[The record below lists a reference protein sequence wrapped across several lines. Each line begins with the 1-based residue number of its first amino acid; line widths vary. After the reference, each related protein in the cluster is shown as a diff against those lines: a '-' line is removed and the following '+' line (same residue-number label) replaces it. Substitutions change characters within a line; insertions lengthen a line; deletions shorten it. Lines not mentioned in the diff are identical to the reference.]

1 MKRTFFVIWF
11 MSLMVAGFCQ
21 QHHWT
26 PVQNFEN
33 TMDGC
38 AVALI
43 DGVEQYNA
51 NLELGVFCGEQC
63 RGSVLP
69 VEVNSR
75 WYYYFTMGGVTG
87 DVFTFRL
94 YDHGAGKELD
104 VSYDDELLFEDNAF
118 LGGYFAP
125 YELIFTTTTQPQP
138 TGVVIE
144 LAEGWNWISNLLTTE
159 TSLEDALV
167 NLTPAEGDIIKGQ
180 NSFRKYEN
188 GHWEGALN
196 VLTPGKGYLYMREGE
211 ATSFTYPVETL
222 PSKSANPPLVM
233 PSMSIEVSAHEAIL
247 HFDVFSAD
255 DAPVV
260 VRGVCWSTH
269 PNPTVEGEHTFD
281 GYGNGMFDCV
291 LTNLMANTTYYVRGY
306 AVTPN
311 GVGYSNLMDFTTQV
325 LP

>member
-211 ATSFTYPVETL
+211 ATTFTYPENE
-222 PSKSANPPLVM
+222 SKGLRVLTISQEAVRANTASLQSEVM
-233 PSMSIEVSAHEAIL
+233 SDNHAQVI
-247 HFDVFSAD
+247 
-255 DAPVV
+255 
-260 VRGVCWSTH
+260 VRGVCWGTNL
-269 PNPTVEGEHTFD
+269 NPTVEGAHTTD
-281 GYGNGMFDCV
+281 GYGYGRFTST
-291 LTNLMANTTYYVRGY
+291 LTDLAPNTTYYVRPY
-306 AVTPN
+306 AMTLN
-311 GVGYSNLMDFTTQV
+311 GVCYGQSIKLVTESM
-325 LP
+325 P

>member
-144 LAEGWNWISNLLTTE
+144 LSEGWNWISNLLTTE

-211 ATSFTYPVETL
+211 ATSFTYPENE
-222 PSKSANPPLVM
+222 SKGLRVLTISQEAVRANTASLQSEVM
-233 PSMSIEVSAHEAIL
+233 SDNHAQVI
-247 HFDVFSAD
+247 
-255 DAPVV
+255 
-260 VRGVCWSTH
+260 VRGVCWSTN
-269 PNPTVEGEHTFD
+269 PNPTVEGAHTTD
-281 GYGNGMFDCV
+281 GYGYGRFTST
-291 LTNLMANTTYYVRGY
+291 LTDLAPNTTYYVRPY
-306 AVTPN
+306 AMTLN
-311 GVGYSNLMDFTTQV
+311 GVCYGQSIELVTESM
-325 LP
+325 P

>member
-144 LAEGWNWISNLLTTE
+144 LSEGWNWISNLLTTE

-167 NLTPAEGDIIKGQ
+167 NLTPAEGDMIKSQ
-180 NSFRKYEN
+180 NKFSNYEN
-188 GHWEGALN
+188 GQWDGTLD
-196 VLTPGKGYLYMREGE
+196 VLTPGKGYIYMREGE
-211 ATSFTYPVETL
+211 ATSFTYPENE
-222 PSKSANPPLVM
+222 SKGLRVLTISQEAVRANTASLQSEVMSDNRALV
-233 PSMSIEVSAHEAIL
+233 I
-247 HFDVFSAD
+247 
-255 DAPVV
+255 
-260 VRGVCWSTH
+260 VRGVCWGTN
-269 PNPTVEGEHTFD
+269 PNPTVEGAHTTD
-281 GYGNGMFDCV
+281 GYGYGRFTST
-291 LTNLMANTTYYVRGY
+291 LTDLAPNTTYYVRPY
-306 AVTPN
+306 AMTLN
-311 GVGYSNLMDFTTQV
+311 GVCYGQSIKLVTESM
-325 LP
+325 P

>member
-1 MKRTFFVIWF
+1 
-11 MSLMVAGFCQ
+11 
-21 QHHWT
+21 
-26 PVQNFEN
+26 
-33 TMDGC
+33 MDGC

-144 LAEGWNWISNLLTTE
+144 LSEGWNWISNLLTTE

-167 NLTPAEGDIIKGQ
+167 NLTPAEGDMIKSQ
-180 NSFRKYEN
+180 NKFSNYEN
-188 GHWEGALN
+188 GQWDGTLD
-196 VLTPGKGYLYMREGE
+196 VLTPGKGYIYMREGE
-211 ATSFTYPVETL
+211 ATSFTYPENE
-222 PSKSANPPLVM
+222 SKGLRVLTISQEAVRANTASLQSEVMSDNRALV
-233 PSMSIEVSAHEAIL
+233 I
-247 HFDVFSAD
+247 
-255 DAPVV
+255 
-260 VRGVCWSTH
+260 VRGVCWGTN
-269 PNPTVEGEHTFD
+269 PNPTVEGAHTTD
-281 GYGNGMFDCV
+281 GYGYGRFTST
-291 LTNLMANTTYYVRGY
+291 LTDLAPNTTYYVRPY
-306 AVTPN
+306 AMTLN
-311 GVGYSNLMDFTTQV
+311 GVCYGQSIKLVTESM
-325 LP
+325 P